1 MSGAGFKIFVDDDTL
16 FAAEIN
22 DYLMKQA
29 VMVFDSAA
37 ARDAALGSPTEGMLV
52 YTKDDDTVRYYSGTA
67 WLSISGDITAVT
79 AGSGLTGGGT
89 TGAVS
94 LAVNPST
101 NVTTVTAGSGLTANA
116 SVGAVTVGV
125 DVDAKGDILVGT
137 ADNTV
142 AKVSVGAN
150 NTLLVADSATASG
163 VKWASSLSGL
173 TLSTATISDSTIN
186 GSALG
191 APIET
196 GVISG
201 TTNYSGQIID
211 LASGS
216 VCYFTPNA
224 DQDVTLNFRWNSG
237 TTLNTKMS
245 TGQVITAAVLITIG
259 TTPYRVVT
267 VQVDGVTQTVRWQ
280 GGSAPASGNAS
291 SIDVY
296 GFTFIKTGTSTWV
309 VLGSQTQFKQP

>member
-1 MSGAGFKIFVDDDTL
+1 MSGAGYKIFVDDDTL

-37 ARDAALGSPTEGMLV
+37 TRDSSLPTPTEGMVV

-67 WLSISGDITAVT
+67 WLSISGDITGVT
-79 AGSGLTGGGT
+79 AGTGLTGGGV
-89 TGAVS
+89 TGSVTLS
-94 LAVNPST
+94 VNSST
-101 NVTTVTAGSGLTANA
+101 NITSLTAGSGLTANA

-163 VKWASSLSGL
+163 VKWASSVPNL
-173 TLSTATISDSTIN
+173 TLTAATISDSTIT

-191 APIET
+191 GPIET

-201 TTNYSGQIID
+201 STNYSGQNID
-211 LASGS
+211 FASGS
-216 VCYFTPNA
+216 VHYFTPNA
-224 DQDVTLNFRWNSG
+224 DQNITLNFRWNSG

-245 TGQVITAAVLITIG
+245 TGQIITAAVLVTQG
-259 TTPYRVVT
+259 TTPYYVAT
-267 VQVDGVTQTVRWQ
+267 VRVDGVTQTVRWQ
-280 GGSAPASGNAS
+280 GGSAPSSGNAS

-296 GFTFIKTGTSTWV
+296 GFSFMKTGTSTWV